1 MEIVTFAIGAA
12 FGFITGGAVF
22 LIIGTNA
29 LLRRE
34 RQHRAVRR
42 QSPTNIIDH
51 WKTP

>member
-12 FGFITGGAVF
+12 FGFIIGGAVF

-34 RQHRAVRR
+34 RQYRAVRR

-51 WKTP
+51 WRTP